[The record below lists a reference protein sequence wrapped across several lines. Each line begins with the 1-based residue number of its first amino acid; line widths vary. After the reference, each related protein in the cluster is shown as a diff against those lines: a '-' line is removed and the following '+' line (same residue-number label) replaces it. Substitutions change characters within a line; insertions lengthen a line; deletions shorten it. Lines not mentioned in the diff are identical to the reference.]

1 MKKLTKKQYEAPSI
15 KVTRVETEGS
25 MCASITNDKGEK
37 STVKSTQ
44 QEYTEYDMSN
54 ADKSIWK

>member
-1 MKKLTKKQYEAPSI
+1 MKKQEKKQYEAP
-15 KVTRVETEGS
+15 KVKKLRVETEGS

-44 QEYTEYDMSN
+44 QEYTEYDMSTTN
-54 ADKSIWK
+54 NWD